1 MEPKKNLH
9 VEAEQKNQQ
18 KKEKRYML
26 SYTLFEGEKKTPRW
40 VRSPFNNQEEV
51 KKHISYIVTQELCGK
66 DSFKNLEIISEDD
79 LDNKIEDT
87 LSLREY
93 KFGKTYQ
100 NLADRK
106 YEEKLKVHNSIKEV
120 SLWEYMKKILSYE
133 EFYNSPRLFVLSDS
147 EIKSDYKKLEIQYQY
162 KSLKRK
168 YNFNF
173 KRKKFD
179 VANSIKEEIDKLI
192 GIKE

>member
-1 MEPKKNLH
+1 MSKKLI
-9 VEAEQKNQQ
+9 
-18 KKEKRYML
+18 
-26 SYTLFEGEKKTPRW
+26 SFE
-40 VRSPFNNQEEV
+40 N
-51 KKHISYIVTQELCGK
+51 
-66 DSFKNLEIISEDD
+66 
-79 LDNKIEDT
+79 
-87 LSLREY
+87 
-93 KFGKTYQ
+93 
-100 NLADRK
+100 
-106 YEEKLKVHNSIKEV
+106 
-120 SLWEYMKKILSYE
+120 
-133 EFYNSPRLFVLSDS
+133 FYNLPRLYKCSDA